1 MNHDPEHGNA
11 ATVTST
17 CKLAKTKSTAPRT
30 RHVGTIHL
38 LLFRRV
44 YKRLKYLGDARWCS
58 NLFVD
63 IFIQTIS
70 MQLTSVFR
78 GISAP
83 IRVKFDTNGEQ

>member
-1 MNHDPEHGNA
+1 VQRLLRVHADLLPADGGGAGA
-11 ATVTST
+11 A
-17 CKLAKTKSTAPRT
+17 ARAQGRPGG
-30 RHVGTIHL
+30 HH
-38 LLFRRV
+38 
-44 YKRLKYLGDARWCS
+44 RWCS